1 MSAKRIVTID
11 QIPAGGLDCL
21 LDFGAAG
28 ARDLARERGWLQV
41 EWVSGISGVA
51 RLHRSGPD
59 VFVTGEVRATVRC
72 RCVRCLEPHDR
83 VVSETFHLTFVT
95 DLDRSHGEH
104 ELRREDME
112 VEELVGDSLDL
123 GGIAVEQILLAL
135 PDYPVCRDDCLGLCP
150 VCGADRNQTPCE
162 CRTEA
167 LDPRFA
173 VLARWKAARG
183 A

>member
-11 QIPAGGLDCL
+11 QIPAGGLDCAL
-21 LDFGAAG
+21 EFGIAA
-28 ARDLARERGWLQV
+28 ARDVARERGWLQV
-41 EWVSGISGVA
+41 DWVTGITGLA
-51 RLHRSGPD
+51 RLQRSGSD
-59 VFVTGEVRATVRC
+59 VFLTGEVRATVRC

-83 VVSETFHLTFVT
+83 TVSEAFHLTFVT

-112 VEELVGDSLDL
+112 VEELVGDRLDL
-123 GGIAVEQILLAL
+123 AGIAVEQVLLAL
-135 PDYPVCRDDCLGLCP
+135 PDYPVCRDECLGLCP
-150 VCGADRNQTPCE
+150 TCGADRNRTPCE

-167 LDPRFA
+167 IDPRFA
-173 VLARWKAARG
+173 VLARWKAARE